1 MLLCAYC
8 GNSMTYIHGHGACTN
23 ACCLYYG
30 LNQEECCS
38 GETAT
43 NAPARTSE
51 VAAVRRPQEHKPIS
65 K

>member
-1 MLLCAYC
+1 
-8 GNSMTYIHGHGACTN
+8 MTYIHGHGACTN